1 MENCLWL
8 PLRIKAPLKSKSR
21 QPEEVPVFDH
31 IIPLN
36 DLKPHVSER
45 FCECMP
51 YADAE
56 CPTVIIHNAY
66 DGRELKERFRKLGY
80 QNI

>member
-1 MENCLWL
+1 MNNTMGGPYNDAML
-8 PLRIKAPLKSKSR
+8 AHVR
-21 QPEEVPVFDH
+21 QSEEVPVFDH

-56 CPTVIIHNAY
+56 CPTVIIHNTY